1 MDLATFIQAAFVL
14 HPVSFLTSE
23 KAPIFL
29 SNLSKPVLCV
39 IAVTSLNTCFVHF
52 SAVDKGF
59 GLFTCIEFRQACI
72 LPSISKESIAG
83 NR

>member
-14 HPVSFLTSE
+14 HPVSFLTFE

-39 IAVTSLNTCFVHF
+39 VVVTEHTCFVHF